1 MLLKIFFLIVL
12 LVVLFAAYRGYTASK
27 RRT

>member
-1 MLLKIFFLIVL
+1 MIVKLFLLIVIAI
-12 LVVLFAAYRGYTASK
+12 VVFAAYRGYTASK